1 MSETQD
7 YEAKYKELSTK
18 RETLVTNK
26 MKVDAELAARKRA
39 LRDAMEECKKM
50 GFNPDT
56 LAEDIKKMKEVLNVK
71 LSVFEADLVSAE
83 EAIKPLLKEIG

>member
-1 MSETQD
+1 MSENQN
-7 YEAKYKELSTK
+7 YEAKYKELSAK